1 MTMEELYLL
10 TLTGNFVRYS
20 GAHVCAIDE
29 GAFASLHYNAGGVVT
44 VRILRTIE
52 RCRSFLCGGKVLR
65 PLPEDR
71 ALSQFMLAVR
81 RRLGD
86 NSEATEDVALCYR
99 MAVARILLGD
109 E

>member
-1 MTMEELYLL
+1 MTMQELYLL

-20 GAHVCAIDE
+20 GVRVCALDE
-29 GAFASLHYNAGGVVT
+29 GALASLHYNAGGVVSD
-44 VRILRTIE
+44 RILRIIE
-52 RCRSFLCGGKVLR
+52 RCRSFLCGGLYLR

-86 NSEATEDVALCYR
+86 ESEATENVATCYR